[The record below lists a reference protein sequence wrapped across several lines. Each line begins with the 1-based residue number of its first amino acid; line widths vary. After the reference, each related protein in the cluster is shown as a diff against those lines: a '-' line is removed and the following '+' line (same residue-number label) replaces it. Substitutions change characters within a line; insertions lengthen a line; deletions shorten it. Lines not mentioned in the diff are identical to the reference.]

1 VKVGDLIKI
10 DYEGWKLTV
19 EFLESHRETFC
30 GVIIDKF
37 ARQYDKA
44 KYITMVTTD
53 GDHKTFPCNPDIPP
67 NVTVVSTGNH

>member
-1 VKVGDLIKI
+1 MKVGDLVRI

-19 EFLESHRETFC
+19 EFLESLRERFC

-44 KYITMVTTD
+44 KYITIITTD
-53 GDHKTFPCNPDIPP
+53 GEYKTFPCNPELPP
-67 NVTVVSTGNH
+67 NITVVSDRDH

>member
-1 VKVGDLIKI
+1 MKVGDLVRI

-19 EFLESHRETFC
+19 EFLESLRERFS

-44 KYITMVTTD
+44 KYITIITTD
-53 GDHKTFPCNPDIPP
+53 GEYKTFPCNPELPP
-67 NVTVVSTGNH
+67 NITVVSDRDH